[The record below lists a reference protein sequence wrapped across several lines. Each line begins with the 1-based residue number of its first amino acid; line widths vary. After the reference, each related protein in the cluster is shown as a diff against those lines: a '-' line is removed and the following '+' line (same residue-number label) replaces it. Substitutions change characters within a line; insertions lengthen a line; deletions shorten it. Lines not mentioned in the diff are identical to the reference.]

1 MINFPGSY
9 ELIFENNL
17 SDIGSMG
24 YLLRHKKSGARISI
38 IANDD
43 ENKVF
48 SVGFRTPPA
57 DSTGVAHI
65 IEHSVL
71 CGSEKYPVKDP
82 FVELVKG
89 SLNTFLNAMTYSDKT
104 VYPVASCNDADFAN
118 LMGVY
123 LDAVFFPNIYDKKEI
138 FLQEGWHYEM
148 ENEEAPLTIN
158 GVVYNEMRGVFSSAD
173 QLLARLVE
181 KALFPDNA
189 YSNESG
195 GEPSEIPNL
204 TYEGFLDFHRKYY
217 HPSNSYIYLYGNMD
231 VEDRLSFL
239 DKEYLSKFDAIEVDS
254 EIAYQKPFSET
265 AYVTENYSAQ
275 SDAEKSYLSYNCVV
289 DTSLNLMFQVAFQ
302 VLSYALVQVPGA
314 PLKKKIMDLGIGEDI
329 SCSYDGEIYQ
339 PVFSIVLKEADSS
352 RTKEFVDAITSELE
366 RIVKEGIDKD
376 SLRAAIAGYE
386 FRYREADYGR
396 YPKGL
401 MYGLACMQSWL
412 YDENEPFSQVMLN
425 DVYKKLK
432 ELIDTDYYEKL
443 IKDYILDNPH
453 KAIVSVLPEVGLSRK
468 IDAELEKKLEDY
480 KKALSGNEIKDI
492 VKMTEHLHAYQ
503 EMSDT
508 PEALETIPMLS
519 VDDIKREISTI
530 PTCEKTCGTTPVLY
544 HDIRTNGIAYT
555 IMSYDVKEYKEYI
568 QYINLLT
575 YILTYVDTKNY
586 DYLGLSNAINL
597 HTGGLQINQAVTAKS
612 KDDYALTC
620 EVCFSALYDELSEA
634 FKLVHEVLIGSVIN
648 DKKRL
653 KEIIQEAR
661 AEARASIEATGNLT
675 TVERALSYIS
685 ETAYYQGLIGQVGF
699 YRFLDKLYN
708 DFDECADNLIDILE
722 KLVGCIFD
730 KEKLLINITADEE
743 GYQVFEKEYLS
754 FENSIPVKHVE
765 LPKSEDT
772 AEAFE
777 KVAKKL
783 NEGFK
788 TSGKVQYVARGG
800 NFISKKPY
808 TGSLHVLKT
817 ILSYDYLWLKI
828 RLQGGAYG
836 AMCGFARSGNSYF
849 VSYRDPN
856 LRETNAVYDSI
867 PDYLESFDANEREMT
882 KYIIGTMSGVDAP
895 ATPRIKGRTAYTRYL
910 SGFSDEKRQKERD
923 EILATD
929 AAKVRELAEY
939 VRAILDDECI
949 CVVGGADKIE
959 SCSDMFEN
967 VKELL

>member
-1 MINFPGSY
+1 MFKLSDSY
-9 ELIFENNL
+9 ELILENNL

-38 IANDD
+38 ISNDD

-148 ENEEAPLTIN
+148 ENEDAPLTIN

-173 QLLARLVE
+173 QLLSRLVE

-189 YSNESG
+189 YCNESG
-195 GEPSEIPNL
+195 GEPSEIPEL
-204 TYEGFLDFHRKYY
+204 SYEEFLDFHRKYY
-217 HPSNSYIYLYGNMD
+217 HPSNSYIYMYGNMD
-231 VEDRLSFL
+231 IEDRLDFL
-239 DKEYLSKFDAIEVDS
+239 DKEYLSRFDKIEVDS
-254 EIAYQKPFSET
+254 EIEYQQPFSET
-265 AYVTENYSAQ
+265 AYVTEKYSAQ
-275 SDAEKSYLSYNCVV
+275 SDSEKSYLSYNCVI
-289 DTSLNLMFQVAFQ
+289 DTSLNLMFQIAFQ

-329 SCSYDGEIYQ
+329 SCVYDGEIYQ

-352 RTKEFVDAITSELE
+352 RTSEFVEVINSELK
-366 RIVKEGIDKD
+366 RISEEGIDKD

-401 MYGLACMQSWL
+401 MYGLSCMQSWL

-432 ELIDTDYYEKL
+432 ELIDTDYYERL
-443 IKDYILDNPH
+443 IKDHILDNTH
-453 KAIVSVLPEVGLSRK
+453 KAIVCVEPEVGLSRK
-468 IDAELEKKLEDY
+468 LDAELENKLAEYRKSLSED
-480 KKALSGNEIKDI
+480 EIKDI

-503 EMSDT
+503 EMPDA

-530 PTCEKTCGTTPVLY
+530 PSCLKTCGTTPVLY
-544 HDIRTNGIAYT
+544 HDIRTNGIAYI
-555 IMSYDVKEYKEYI
+555 IMSYDVKEHKEYI

-575 YILTYVDTKNY
+575 YILTYVDTKKY

-597 HTGGLQINQAVTAKS
+597 HTGGLQINEAVTPKS
-612 KDDYALTC
+612 KDDYAITC
-620 EVCFSALYDELSEA
+620 EVCFSALYDELSES
-634 FKLVHEVLIGSVIN
+634 FGIVREVLTGSVIN

-661 AEARASIEATGNLT
+661 AEARASIEATGHST
-675 TVERALSYIS
+675 TVECVLSYIS

-699 YRFLDKLYN
+699 YRFLDKLYT
-708 DFDECADNLIDILE
+708 DFDSCADRLVDILE
-722 KLVGCIFD
+722 KLTRCIFD
-730 KEKLLINITADEE
+730 KEKLLINVTADKD
-743 GYQVFEKEYLS
+743 GYEAFKKEYSS
-754 FENSIPVKHVE
+754 FENSIPVNNAE
-765 LPKSEDT
+765 LPKMPDI
-772 AEAFE
+772 AERQ
-777 KVAKKL
+777 VGKL

-800 NFISKKPY
+800 NFISHKPF

-856 LRETNAVYDSI
+856 LKETNNVYEMI
-867 PDYLESFDANEREMT
+867 PEYLEGFDANEREMT
-882 KYIIGTMSGVDAP
+882 KYIIGTMSGIDAP
-895 ATPRIKGRTAYTRYL
+895 LTPRIKGRTAYTRYI
-910 SGFSDEKRQKERD
+910 SGISDESRQKERD

-929 AAKVRELAEY
+929 AAVVRGLADY

-949 CVVGGADKIE
+949 CVIGGADKIE
-959 SCSDMFEN
+959 NCSELFEN
-967 VKELL
+967 IEELL